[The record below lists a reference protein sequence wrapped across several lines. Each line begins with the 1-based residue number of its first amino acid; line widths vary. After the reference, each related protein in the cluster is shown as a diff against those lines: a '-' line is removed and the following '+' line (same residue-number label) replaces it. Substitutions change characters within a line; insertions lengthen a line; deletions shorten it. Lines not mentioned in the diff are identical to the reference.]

1 MVRPHSFEGAIDKL
15 RITLG
20 DAINGVNAA
29 VTLLA
34 GHSKGGGRAEAVNFP
49 VEEALVRETVELLDR
64 WKFLGLSLVKE
75 LDLTTAQAD
84 LQHRRLYDEKAGLE
98 KPGLLSRR
106 LGHGQVKPETII
118 TGLDAVLDASATLD
132 LLFKRARPA
141 LSQSFHDCEM
151 HLEGVIER
159 RQRLDF
165 DIEEVRRQADAVAV
179 KTNDHRRNLSPARVR
194 DLQSEPE
201 ATYRELLVEQDRLR
215 EKERV
220 LQSGRTAH
228 QRLIDV
234 YEGLAGALNAEIAAV
249 NAMAGKL
256 SVDIE
261 QRIALLKALA
271 SEIDSPLPA
280 VARSAPVAQLIE
292 AFEMNVLAGHD
303 LAARKARADSVFT
316 RRLEPHLLP
325 ASTDA
330 NDVSDEAQPQD

>member
-1 MVRPHSFEGAIDKL
+1 MVRPHSFQGAIDKL
-15 RITLG
+15 RTTLD

-34 GHSKGGGRAEAVNFP
+34 GHSKAEARAEAVNFP

-75 LDLTTAQAD
+75 LDLATAQAD

-98 KPGLLSRR
+98 RAGLLSRS

-118 TGLDAVLDASATLD
+118 TGLDAALDASATLD
-132 LLFKRARPA
+132 LLFKQARPA
-141 LSQSFHDCEM
+141 LSQSFRDCEM

-165 DIEEVRRQADAVAV
+165 DIEEVQRQADAVAV
-179 KTNDHRRNLSPARVR
+179 KTNDRRRNLSPARVR

-201 ATYRELLVEQDRLR
+201 AAYRELLVEQDSLR

-234 YEGLAGALNAEIAAV
+234 YEGLAGVLNAEIAAV

-280 VARSAPVAQLIE
+280 VARPAPVAHLIE

-325 ASTDA
+325 APAEVTE
-330 NDVSDEAQPQD
+330 VPDETQP